1 MAPMGGGGRGG
12 GVSQEGERT
21 LGKEDEDEDEEEHE
35 REEQVLPGRVAYLVP
50 DSKTPRLPVVFDVQC
65 SMFNVQCSRGAPGLL
80 MHTTH
85 NWTEAT
91 PPPLGP
97 EAGAPRY
104 PGNELFFFFFFR
116 ILLGAAA
123 AMEVDPLQI

>member
-1 MAPMGGGGRGG
+1 
-12 GVSQEGERT
+12 
-21 LGKEDEDEDEEEHE
+21 
-35 REEQVLPGRVAYLVP
+35 
-50 DSKTPRLPVVFDVQC
+50 
-65 SMFNVQCSRGAPGLL
+65 

-104 PGNELFFFFFFR
+104 PGNELFFFFFFVYYLVLQQPWKSIHCR
-116 ILLGAAA
+116 FSH
-123 AMEVDPLQI
+123 LQIYTCSDTVTSAYPWTYLQLTPDPVKHHPHPPLCLVRAHQLDHQRQLIQLEQ